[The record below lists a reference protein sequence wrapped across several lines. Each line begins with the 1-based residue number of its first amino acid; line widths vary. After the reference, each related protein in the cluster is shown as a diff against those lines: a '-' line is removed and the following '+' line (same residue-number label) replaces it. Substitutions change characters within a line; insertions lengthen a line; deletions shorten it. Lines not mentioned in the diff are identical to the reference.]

1 MAVLTVS
8 ADVENVRATSLKMGL
23 SANPFEP
30 TTLTANIKAGTGE
43 GACVLRLLR
52 FCMPGFY
59 WNKIRVNS
67 CISLFH
73 KSSNAIRQNLIPMPD
88 LDDRDRKLLTLLA
101 DDATPSYAE
110 LGKLLNLSAPAVH
123 ERVKRLKRDGLIKG
137 IAAKLDGA
145 RIGRPLLAFVH
156 VDTNNW
162 TITQQVLG
170 LAELTEVEE
179 IHTITGKS
187 AMLLKV
193 RVRDTQALELLL
205 ARIHQI
211 EGITNTT
218 SDIALTSYLERG
230 PLPDD
235 A

>member
-1 MAVLTVS
+1 MS
-8 ADVENVRATSLKMGL
+8 
-23 SANPFEP
+23 
-30 TTLTANIKAGTGE
+30 
-43 GACVLRLLR
+43 
-52 FCMPGFY
+52 
-59 WNKIRVNS
+59 
-67 CISLFH
+67 
-73 KSSNAIRQNLIPMPD
+73 D
-88 LDDRDRKLLTLLA
+88 LDERDRKLLTLLA
-101 DDATPSYAE
+101 ADATPSYAE

-123 ERVKRLKRDGLIKG
+123 ERVKRLKRDGQIR
-137 IAAKLDGA
+137 ASPPLDGA
-145 RIGRPLLAFVH
+145 KIGRPLLAFVH

-170 LAELTEVEE
+170 PAELNEVEE

-193 RVRDTQALELLL
+193 RVSDTQALEQLL
-205 ARIHQI
+205 ARIHKI

>member
-1 MAVLTVS
+1 LP
-8 ADVENVRATSLKMGL
+8 RQ
-23 SANPFEP
+23 
-30 TTLTANIKAGTGE
+30 TLFIKGRPRCA
-43 GACVLRLLR
+43 
-52 FCMPGFY
+52 P
-59 WNKIRVNS
+59 
-67 CISLFH
+67 
-73 KSSNAIRQNLIPMPD
+73 NLIPMSD

-110 LGKLLNLSAPAVH
+110 LGKQLNLSAPAVH

-145 RIGRPLLAFVH
+145 KMGRPLLAFVH
-156 VDTNNW
+156 VDTINW

-170 LAELTEVEE
+170 LAELNEVEE

-211 EGITNTT
+211 EGISNTT

-230 PLPDD
+230 PLPE
-235 A
+235 AA

>member
-1 MAVLTVS
+1 ML
-8 ADVENVRATSLKMGL
+8 E
-23 SANPFEP
+23 
-30 TTLTANIKAGTGE
+30 
-43 GACVLRLLR
+43 
-52 FCMPGFY
+52 
-59 WNKIRVNS
+59 
-67 CISLFH
+67 
-73 KSSNAIRQNLIPMPD
+73 
-88 LDDRDRKLLTLLA
+88 LDNRDRTLLTLLA
-101 DDATPSYAE
+101 ADATLSYAE
-110 LGKLLNLSAPAVH
+110 LGKRLNLSAPAVH

-137 IAAKLDGA
+137 TVVKLDGA
-145 RIGRPLLAFVH
+145 KIGRPLLAFVH

-193 RVRDTQALELLL
+193 RVRDTQALEQLL
-205 ARIHQI
+205 ARIHLI

-230 PLPDD
+230 PLPEG

>member
-1 MAVLTVS
+1 L
-8 ADVENVRATSLKMGL
+8 
-23 SANPFEP
+23 EP
-30 TTLTANIKAGTGE
+30 TTLTANISAVTGE
-43 GACVLRLLR
+43 EELRVQR
-52 FCMPGFY
+52 SDMPQFY
-59 WNKIRVNS
+59 WNKIRAYADF
-67 CISLFH
+67 SLSH
-73 KSSNAIRQNLIPMPD
+73 QSSNAVRQNFIPMAD

-101 DDATPSYAE
+101 ADATPSYAE
-110 LGKLLNLSAPAVH
+110 LGRQLNLSAPAVH
-123 ERVKRLKRDGLIKG
+123 ERVKRLKRDGLIKS
-137 IAAKLDGA
+137 IAARLDGA

-162 TITQQVLG
+162 TITRQVLG
-170 LAELTEVEE
+170 LAELSEVEE

-193 RVRDTQALELLL
+193 RVRDTQALEQLL

-230 PLPDD
+230 PLPQEG
-235 A
+235 

>member
-1 MAVLTVS
+1 MA
-8 ADVENVRATSLKMGL
+8 
-23 SANPFEP
+23 
-30 TTLTANIKAGTGE
+30 
-43 GACVLRLLR
+43 
-52 FCMPGFY
+52 
-59 WNKIRVNS
+59 
-67 CISLFH
+67 
-73 KSSNAIRQNLIPMPD
+73 D

-162 TITQQVLG
+162 SITQQVLG

-205 ARIHQI
+205 ARIHKI

-230 PLPDD
+230 PLPDT
-235 A
+235 AG

>member
-1 MAVLTVS
+1 
-8 ADVENVRATSLKMGL
+8 
-23 SANPFEP
+23 
-30 TTLTANIKAGTGE
+30 
-43 GACVLRLLR
+43 
-52 FCMPGFY
+52 
-59 WNKIRVNS
+59 
-67 CISLFH
+67 
-73 KSSNAIRQNLIPMPD
+73 MPD

-137 IAAKLDGA
+137 IAARLDGA

-156 VDTNNW
+156 VDTANW

-211 EGITNTT
+211 DGITNTT

-230 PLPDD
+230 PLPHNAPQAD
-235 A
+235 

>member
-1 MAVLTVS
+1 ML
-8 ADVENVRATSLKMGL
+8 E
-23 SANPFEP
+23 
-30 TTLTANIKAGTGE
+30 
-43 GACVLRLLR
+43 
-52 FCMPGFY
+52 
-59 WNKIRVNS
+59 
-67 CISLFH
+67 
-73 KSSNAIRQNLIPMPD
+73 
-88 LDDRDRKLLTLLA
+88 LDNRDRTLLTLLA
-101 DDATPSYAE
+101 ADATLSYAE
-110 LGKLLNLSAPAVH
+110 LGKRLSLSAPAVH

-137 IAAKLDGA
+137 TVVKLDGA
-145 RIGRPLLAFVH
+145 KIGRPLLAFVH

-193 RVRDTQALELLL
+193 RVRDTQALEQLL
-205 ARIHQI
+205 ARIHLI

-230 PLPDD
+230 PLPEGPTQ